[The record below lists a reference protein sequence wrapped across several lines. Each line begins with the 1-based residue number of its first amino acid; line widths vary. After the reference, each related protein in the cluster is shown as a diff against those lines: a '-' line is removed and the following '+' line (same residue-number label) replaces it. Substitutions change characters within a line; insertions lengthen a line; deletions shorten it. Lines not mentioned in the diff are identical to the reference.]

1 MFVILLFMLTGSAY
15 VMIIGINFVSVNLV
29 AFVVALKKIFLVAV
43 FKK

>member
-29 AFVVALKKIFLVAV
+29 AFAVA
-43 FKK
+43 FKKNTFSCSF